1 MYLEQLKT
9 GDFPLPS
16 PCVAIVPVG
25 TIEAHGRHLP
35 LGTDN
40 IIPAEII
47 ARIERQFTRSVLVTP
62 LIPFGHTYYLEDW
75 PGSLNVPTGTLKAY
89 VLAVCGELVRNGCS
103 RFLFINGHG
112 GNCGVLADVCE
123 ELSYRG
129 ATSAVC
135 SWWED
140 LADDIAAIA
149 PHTGHA
155 GEDETSLVLA
165 SDSSLVDMSRAT
177 AGPDWPDG
185 VPLSLAARRA
195 MFPDGMTGD
204 ARAATPDKGNKIY
217 DLIHTYTAGLVAQ
230 LIGE

>member
-1 MYLEQLKT
+1 MLRHDLT
-9 GDFPLPS
+9 RI
-16 PCVAIVPVG
+16 IV
-25 TIEAHGRHLP
+25 
-35 LGTDN
+35 
-40 IIPAEII
+40 
-47 ARIERQFTRSVLVTP
+47 
-62 LIPFGHTYYLEDW
+62 
-75 PGSLNVPTGTLKAY
+75 
-89 VLAVCGELVRNGCS
+89 
-103 RFLFINGHG
+103 INGHG

-165 SDSSLVDMSRAT
+165 SDSSLVDMSLAT